1 MIYQESEASELRQTM
16 EISELLEVLGKRK
29 WIVAFITVFTALAG
43 FAYSYFLVNP
53 MYRADTTLMVSSS
66 KGTVSADDP
75 ASYIDIGRISVNQMI
90 AVTYGEIVKSRVV
103 LEPVIEE
110 LDLDMSYEELL
121 DRTVSEPV
129 EATEIIRISVEA
141 ESRNDAVTIA
151 NKITEVFVEEVVR
164 ILKVNNVE
172 IIDRAAATE
181 EPVNMSPVA
190 LTAIAAA
197 AGVVIGILVALIVDY
212 RDNTLKS
219 AEDIERQI
227 GIPVIG
233 SIPDFGKM
241 KED

>member
-1 MIYQESEASELRQTM
+1 MIQLEREGNKLRQTM
-16 EISELLEVLGKRK
+16 EIAELLEVLGKRK
-29 WIVAFITVFTALAG
+29 WIIALTAVIMAASG
-43 FAYSYFLVNP
+43 FAYNYFFVDP

-75 ASYIDIGRISVNQMI
+75 TYIDVGRISVNQMI
-90 AVTYGEIVKSRVV
+90 AVTYGNIVKSRVV

-121 DRTVSEPV
+121 ERTVSEPV
-129 EATEIIRISVEA
+129 ESTEIIRISVEA

-151 NKITEVFVEEVVR
+151 NKITDVFIEEVVR

-181 EPVNMSPVA
+181 NPVNMSPIV
-190 LTAIAAA
+190 LTALAAV
-197 AGVVIGILVALIVDY
+197 AGTVLGVLVALVVDY
-212 RDNTLKS
+212 RDNTLKT
-219 AEDIERQI
+219 AEDIEKQI

>member
-1 MIYQESEASELRQTM
+1 M

-29 WIVAFITVFTALAG
+29 WIIAFTAVFMAVAG
-43 FAYSYFLVNP
+43 FAYSYFLVDP

-66 KGTVSADDP
+66 KGTVSSDNQ
-75 ASYIDIGRISVNQMI
+75 SYIDVGSISVNQMI
-90 AVTYGEIVKSRVV
+90 AVTYGNIVKSRVV

-197 AGVVIGILVALIVDY
+197 AGVVIGILLALIVDY